1 MRLSVLIALAAIAL
15 AQTADGQNRELRP
28 ALTATVAFTGR
39 DGQALHRIEPG
50 IPFQI
55 TVTVNN
61 TLGTDP
67 PAGLTLAGWLRPVSD
82 SNLDCTEAA
91 RSFLATAR
99 LPTGAIKLNGP
110 VIGVASRDKGFVIAD
125 PALDLAT
132 ANLMGAT
139 TFDSVPS
146 SLIADIDNHRFLAT
160 FPETK
165 EVRAIDVPTAHS
177 TPIAQGLS
185 QPVAAFP
192 GAAGA
197 VWVLDRGQSSVL
209 LAAPDAPHRIMLRD
223 MQALTLAA
231 GGKTLAA
238 AGHASSLLL
247 DAQSGKVLF
256 RVDQGAVDAVPLD
269 DQTGSYA
276 LARLSGG
283 RIFIHY
289 LDAPDSVV
297 EVPLPDPATRIAPSV
312 DGRWIL
318 AFDPASV
325 QPAALIDI
333 ASGAAIQRISTGV
346 PISEIAFTDRAA
358 YLMLADQ
365 SRVGVLDLTTVSRDK
380 PSQLRDVMLGQPQT
394 PFQNGAGM
402 LASLWPQPGMLAVHA
417 QTYTGFLIHDY
428 SMMGDAPPTSA
439 LRLRGGVPAIVGTY
453 DRSFREISAG
463 RFATSAML
471 STPGRYELVTTT
483 GIGALSFCAMLPD
496 TTGTTQPV
504 TRPGRLNARHGAD
517 PSQVY
522 LSFRTEDG
530 TPAAEGQ
537 LTVLVTGLRSPWR
550 QMLDLQLDAEGR
562 AIQPVMIPTNDLA
575 VITVSTSNGPGF
587 HPLILEPR

>member
-1 MRLSVLIALAAIAL
+1 MRLSVLIAWAAIGL
-15 AQTADGQNRELRP
+15 ASAADGQVRELRP

-39 DGQALHRIEPG
+39 DGQALARIEPG
-50 IPFQI
+50 VPFEI
-55 TVTVNN
+55 TVTVTN
-61 TLGTDP
+61 TLGSDP
-67 PAGLTLAGWLRPVSD
+67 PAGLKLAGWLRPVSE

-132 ANLMGAT
+132 ANLLGAT

-146 SLIADIDNHRFLAT
+146 SLVADIDNHRFLAA
-160 FPETK
+160 FPETD
-165 EVRAIDVPTAHS
+165 EVRAIDVPTARS
-177 TPIAQGLS
+177 TPIVQGLS

-197 VWVLDRGQSSVL
+197 VWVLDRGRSSVL
-209 LAAPDAPHRIMLRD
+209 LVAPDAPPRTIL
-223 MQALTLAA
+223 QGIQTLTPAA
-231 GGKTLAA
+231 GGKTVAA
-238 AGHASSLLL
+238 AGNATSTLL
-247 DAQSGKVLF
+247 DAKSGKVLF
-256 RVDQGAVDAVPLD
+256 HVDQGAVDAVPLD

-283 RIFIHY
+283 RVFIHY

-297 EVPLPDPATRIAPSV
+297 EVPLPDPATRIAPSI

-318 AFDPASV
+318 AFDPTSV
-325 QPAALIDI
+325 HPAALIDI

-346 PISEIAFTDRAA
+346 PIAEIAFTDRAA

-380 PSQLRDVMLGQPQT
+380 PVQLRDVMLGQPQM
-394 PFQNGAGM
+394 PLQNGPGM

-428 SMMGDAPPTSA
+428 SVMGDAPPMSA
-439 LRLRGGVPAIVGTY
+439 LRLRGGVPALIGTY
-453 DRSFREISAG
+453 DRSFSEISAG

-471 STPGRYELVTTT
+471 PNPGRYELVTTT
-483 GIGALSFCAMLPD
+483 GVGALSFCAMLPE
-496 TTGTTQPV
+496 TAGTAQPIAQ
-504 TRPGRLNARHGAD
+504 PGRLNARHGAD

-522 LSFRTEDG
+522 LSFQTEDG
-530 TPAAEGQ
+530 APAQEGQ

-550 QMLDLQLDAEGR
+550 RMLDVQLDAQGQ
-562 AIQPVMIPTNDLA
+562 ATQPVIIPTNDLA
-575 VITVSTSNGPGF
+575 VITVSPTNGPGF